1 MELNIFMFFLISST
15 YIVDVKSDFM
25 EEMFKTLK
33 NLEKSVASK
42 DQIEILSQKID
53 DNINMVE
60 ELKNDLVT
68 MGNDNNETETCSKC
82 NSGSAGL
89 SFIAESKKIMF
100 FGEHFNPK
108 NIMHQ
113 R

>member
-15 YIVDVKSDFM
+15 RIVDVKSDFM
-25 EEMFKTLK
+25 EEMYKTLK

-42 DQIEILSQKID
+42 HQIEILSQKID

-82 NSGSAGL
+82 NSGSTGL
-89 SFIAESKKIMF
+89 SFKK
-100 FGEHFNPK
+100 K
-108 NIMHQ
+108 VK

>member
-1 MELNIFMFFLISST
+1 MEINIFMFFLISST

-42 DQIEILSQKID
+42 HQIEILSQKID

-60 ELKNDLVT
+60 ELKNDLVSIR
-68 MGNDNNETETCSKC
+68 NDNNEAKTCSKG
-82 NSGSAGL
+82 NRGSTG
-89 SFIAESKKIMF
+89 SS
-100 FGEHFNPK
+100 N
-108 NIMHQ
+108 
-113 R
+113 

>member
-15 YIVDVKSDFM
+15 RIVDVKSDFM
-25 EEMFKTLK
+25 EEMYKTLK

-42 DQIEILSQKID
+42 HQIEILSQKID

-100 FGEHFNPK
+100 FGEYFNPK
-108 NIMHQ
+108 NIMDQ